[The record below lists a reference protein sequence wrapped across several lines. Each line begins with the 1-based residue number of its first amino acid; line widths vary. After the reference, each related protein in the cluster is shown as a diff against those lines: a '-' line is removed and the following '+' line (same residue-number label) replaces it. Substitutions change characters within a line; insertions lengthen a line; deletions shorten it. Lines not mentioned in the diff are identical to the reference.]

1 MSRGLSISS
10 VVVESMAERLK
21 KLRLIV
27 SGRVQGVGFRY
38 AAVDEA
44 HGLGLKG
51 WVRNRPSGEVE
62 IVAEGR
68 EDVLRML
75 AAWAHLGPPAAH
87 VSSVHEEWTEFV
99 GDLLGFRV
107 R

>member
-1 MSRGLSISS
+1 M
-10 VVVESMAERLK
+10 EAH
-21 KLRLIV
+21 LRQLRMIV

-38 AAVDEA
+38 TARDEA
-44 HGLGLKG
+44 QDLGLKG

-87 VSSVHEEWTEFV
+87 VSRVHEEWSAYTGQFA
-99 GDLLGFRV
+99 DFRI

>member
-1 MSRGLSISS
+1 M
-10 VVVESMAERLK
+10 EAH
-21 KLRLIV
+21 LRQLRMIV

-38 AAVDEA
+38 TARDEA
-44 HGLGLKG
+44 QDLGLKG

-68 EDVLRML
+68 EDVLKML

-87 VSSVHEEWTEFV
+87 VSRVHEEWSEYSGQFAEF
-99 GDLLGFRV
+99 RI

>member
-1 MSRGLSISS
+1 M
-10 VVVESMAERLK
+10 
-21 KLRLIV
+21 IV

-38 AAVDEA
+38 TARDEA
-44 HGLGLKG
+44 QGLGLKG
-51 WVRNRPSGEVE
+51 WVRNRPAGEVE

-68 EDVLRML
+68 EDVLKVL

-87 VSSVHEEWTEFV
+87 VGKVHEEWSEYTGQFA
-99 GDLLGFRV
+99 DFRI

>member
-1 MSRGLSISS
+1 MEGH
-10 VVVESMAERLK
+10 
-21 KLRLIV
+21 LRQLRMIV

-38 AAVDEA
+38 TARDEA
-44 HGLGLKG
+44 QDLGLKG

-62 IVAEGR
+62 IIAEGR
-68 EDVLRML
+68 EDVLKML

-87 VSSVHEEWTEFV
+87 VSRVHEEWSEYSGQFA
-99 GDLLGFRV
+99 DFRI

>member
-1 MSRGLSISS
+1 M
-10 VVVESMAERLK
+10 EAH
-21 KLRLIV
+21 LRQLRMIV

-38 AAVDEA
+38 TARDEA
-44 HGLGLKG
+44 QDLGLKG

-87 VSSVHEEWTEFV
+87 VSRVHEEWSEYSGQFA
-99 GDLLGFRV
+99 DFRI

>member
-1 MSRGLSISS
+1 MEGH
-10 VVVESMAERLK
+10 
-21 KLRLIV
+21 LRQLRMIV

-38 AAVDEA
+38 TARDEA
-44 HGLGLKG
+44 QDLGLKG

-68 EDVLRML
+68 EDVLKML

-87 VSSVHEEWTEFV
+87 VSRVHEEWSEYSGQFA
-99 GDLLGFRV
+99 DFRI

>member
-1 MSRGLSISS
+1 
-10 VVVESMAERLK
+10 MAAL
-21 KLRLIV
+21 LRQLRMTV
-27 SGRVQGVGFRY
+27 SGRVQGVGFRFT
-38 AAVDEA
+38 ARDEA
-44 HGLGLKG
+44 QDLGLKG

-68 EDVLRML
+68 EDVLRVL

-87 VSSVHEEWTEFV
+87 VSRVHEEWSEFT
-99 GDLLGFRV
+99 GQFADFRI

>member
-1 MSRGLSISS
+1 M
-10 VVVESMAERLK
+10 EPH
-21 KLRLIV
+21 LRQLRMIV

-38 AAVDEA
+38 TARDEA
-44 HGLGLKG
+44 QDLGLKG

-68 EDVLRML
+68 EDVLKML

-87 VSSVHEEWTEFV
+87 VSRVHEEWSEYTGKFA
-99 GDLLGFRV
+99 DFRI

>member
-1 MSRGLSISS
+1 
-10 VVVESMAERLK
+10 MAARMARL
-21 KLRLIV
+21 RMIV

-38 AAVDEA
+38 AAVGEA
-44 HGLGLKG
+44 QELGLKG
-51 WVRNRPSGEVE
+51 WVRNLPSGEVE

-87 VSSVHEEWTEFV
+87 VSNVHEEWSEFT
-99 GDLLGFRV
+99 GQFADFRI

>member
-1 MSRGLSISS
+1 
-10 VVVESMAERLK
+10 MAAP
-21 KLRLIV
+21 LRQLRIVV

-38 AAVDEA
+38 TARDQAQD
-44 HGLGLKG
+44 LGLRG

-68 EDVLRML
+68 EDVLKML

-87 VSSVHEEWTEFV
+87 VSRVHEEWSEYTGQF
-99 GDLLGFRV
+99 GDFRI

>member
-1 MSRGLSISS
+1 M
-10 VVVESMAERLK
+10 EPH
-21 KLRLIV
+21 LRQLRMIV

-38 AAVDEA
+38 TARDEA
-44 HGLGLKG
+44 QDLGLKG

-68 EDVLRML
+68 EDVLKML

-87 VSSVHEEWTEFV
+87 VSRVHEEWSEYSGQFA
-99 GDLLGFRV
+99 DFRI

>member
-1 MSRGLSISS
+1 MG
-10 VVVESMAERLK
+10 APLK
-21 KLRLIV
+21 QLRMMV
-27 SGRVQGVGFRY
+27 SGRVQGVGFRFT
-38 AAVDEA
+38 ARDEA
-44 HGLGLKG
+44 QGLGLKG
-51 WVRNRPSGEVE
+51 WVRNRPAGEVE

-87 VSSVHEEWTEFV
+87 VSRVHEEWSEYTGQFA
-99 GDLLGFRV
+99 DFRI

>member
-1 MSRGLSISS
+1 M
-10 VVVESMAERLK
+10 EAH
-21 KLRLIV
+21 LRQLRIIV

-38 AAVDEA
+38 TARDEA
-44 HGLGLKG
+44 QDLGLKG

-68 EDVLRML
+68 EDVLKML

-87 VSSVHEEWTEFV
+87 VSRVHEEWSEYSGQFAEF
-99 GDLLGFRV
+99 RI

>member
-1 MSRGLSISS
+1 
-10 VVVESMAERLK
+10 MAVP
-21 KLRLIV
+21 LRQLRMMV

-38 AAVDEA
+38 TARDEA
-44 HGLGLKG
+44 QGFGLRG

-68 EDVLRML
+68 QDVLKML
-75 AAWAHLGPPAAH
+75 AAWARRGPPAAH
-87 VSSVHEEWTEFV
+87 VSRVHEEWSEYTGQFA
-99 GDLLGFRV
+99 DFRI